1 MSHDEYSDS
10 ALQRD
15 YLDAGFGVRLGWGES
30 PALLVVDMCR
40 AYVDPESTLY
50 AAPAAEAYRV
60 ADRLAAVA
68 RSAGRPVVFTRVE
81 YSASG
86 AEGGLFFRKVPA
98 LRSFVAGNPLADFT
112 ELVAPRPGDIV
123 TTKQYASSFF
133 GTSLASTLRALG
145 VDTVAICGVSTSGC
159 VRASALDAL
168 QSGFAPMVVADGC
181 ADRDPRPHHANLF
194 DLGAKY
200 ADIVDEADAA
210 RHLSAAGTTT
220 AGEGKR

>member
-1 MSHDEYSDS
+1 VSREEFSDS
-10 ALQRD
+10 ALRRD
-15 YLDAGFGVRLGWGES
+15 YLDAGFGVRLGWGRS

-40 AYVDPESTLY
+40 AYVDPDSPLY
-50 AAPAAEAYRV
+50 AAPAIEAYRV
-60 ADRLAAVA
+60 AGRLATSA

-81 YSASG
+81 YSEGG

-112 ELVAPRPGDIV
+112 DLVAPRPGDIV
-123 TTKQYASSFF
+123 VTKQYASSFF
-133 GTSLASTLRALG
+133 GTSLASTLRALD

-168 QSGFAPMVVADGC
+168 QNGFAPMVVAEGC
-181 ADRDPRPHHANLF
+181 ADRDPRPHDANLF

-210 RHLSAAGTTT
+210 RHLSSTVDGRTV
-220 AGEGKR
+220 EDER